1 MQKIINDPKDFVD
14 EMLQGILAAHP
25 EHLKSVS
32 GDLRCIV
39 RSDDIKDGKVTI
51 STGGGSGHLPVFLG
65 YVGKGMIDGCAV
77 GGVFASPSSEQML
90 NVTKAIDK
98 GAGVLYLY
106 GNYSGDIINFDM
118 AAELAEMD
126 GIKVET
132 VIAADDVAS
141 SPRGQESKRR
151 GVAGIFYM
159 YKIAGAA
166 AEMMADLSEVKRIAE
181 KVRDNTRTM
190 GVGLSPC
197 IIPEVGKP
205 TFEMEEGEMEIGI
218 GIHGEAGMGKSKL
231 ESADKITESITEAII
246 GDLPFSSGDE
256 VSVLVNGLGA
266 TPKEELYVAYRKVD
280 EILKN
285 KGIMIYKPYIGE
297 FATSLEMAGLSITML
312 KLDDELKEYLK
323 APAKTPFFEQQ
334 ELM

>member
-1 MQKIINDPKDFVD
+1 MQKIINDPKNFVD

-25 EHLKSVS
+25 GQLKSVAD
-32 GDLRCIV
+32 DLRCIV
-39 RSDDIKDGKVTI
+39 RSDKVKEGKVTI

-65 YVGKGMIDGCAV
+65 YVGNGMIDGCAV
-77 GGVFASPSSEQML
+77 GGVFASPSAEQML
-90 NVTKAIDK
+90 NVTKAIDQ
-98 GAGVLYLY
+98 GAGVLYIY

-118 AAELAEMD
+118 AAEMAEMED
-126 GIKVET
+126 IEVDT

-141 SPRGQESKRR
+141 APKGKEDKRR

-159 YKIAGAA
+159 YKITGAA
-166 AEMMADLSEVKRIAE
+166 AEEMRGLPEVKRIAE

-205 TFEMEEGEMEIGI
+205 TFDMADGEMEIGI

-231 ESADKITESITEAII
+231 ESADQITISMMDKLIS
-246 GDLPFSSGDE
+246 DLPYNPGDE

-266 TPKEELYVAYRKVD
+266 TPREELYLVYRKVD
-280 EILKN
+280 EVLKD
-285 KGIMIYKPYIGE
+285 KGMSIYKPYIGE
-297 FATSLEMAGLSITML
+297 FATSMEMAGMSITLL
-312 KLDDELKEYLK
+312 KLDDELKKYLK
-323 APAKTPFFEQQ
+323 ASARTPFFEQK
-334 ELM
+334 ELD

>member
-14 EMLQGILAAHP
+14 EMLQGILSAHP
-25 EHLKSVS
+25 EQLKSTA

-39 RSDDIKDGKVTI
+39 RSDKIQDGKVTI

-90 NVTKAIDK
+90 NVTKAIDR
-98 GAGVLYLY
+98 GSGVLYIY

-118 AAELAEMD
+118 AAEMAEMED
-126 GIKVET
+126 IKVET

-141 SPRGQESKRR
+141 SPKGQEGKRR
-151 GVAGIFYM
+151 GVAGIFFM

-166 AEMMADLSEVKRIAE
+166 AEKMANIQEVKRIAE

-205 TFEMEEGEMEIGI
+205 TFEMEDGEMEIGI

-231 ESADKITESITEAII
+231 ENADKITTSITDALIE
-246 GDLPFSSGDE
+246 DLPFSSGDE

-266 TPKEELYVAYRKVD
+266 TPKEELYVVYRKVD
-280 EILKN
+280 EILKSKN
-285 KGIMIYKPYIGE
+285 ISVFNPYIGE
-297 FATSLEMAGLSITML
+297 FATSLEMAGLSITLL
-312 KLDDELKEYLK
+312 KLDDELKKYLK
-323 APAKTPFFEQQ
+323 VPARTPFFEQY
-334 ELM
+334 EIK